1 MVSLLYSH
9 CVVAIELQ
17 TQLGLKKIL
26 RHISH
31 KGGTYLSF
39 FFFFWDYA
47 HIFKVFILT
56 GRCVR
61 KISVY
66 LVTGTQKQ
74 LVPIDNHCDACSQ
87 FIDFLSIMF
96 FFFKVITFL
105 EYRLRRVGWRCFIS
119 VAGFIYTR
127 YEVPLWYYQKRN
139 PPKLSLC
146 GLFGLFE

>member
-39 FFFFWDYA
+39 FCFFCDCA
-47 HIFKVFILT
+47 HVFKVFILT

-61 KISVY
+61 ISVY

-87 FIDFLSIMF
+87 FIDFLSIIMF
-96 FFFKVITFL
+96 CFFFK
-105 EYRLRRVGWRCFIS
+105 
-119 VAGFIYTR
+119 
-127 YEVPLWYYQKRN
+127 
-139 PPKLSLC
+139 
-146 GLFGLFE
+146 